1 MVEKTSLGERRGRAL
16 GSDRV
21 SRKGILLA
29 GGAGTRLFP
38 LTRSVSKHLLPVY
51 DKPVVYYPLS
61 TLMLTGIR
69 DVLIITAPEDQS
81 QFQGL
86 LGDGSQWG
94 INLEYAVQPEPE
106 GIAQAFVISRE
117 FLDGDPSALILGDN
131 IFFGHGLPDQLRSA
145 AQLAQG
151 ATVFGYRVQNPER
164 YGVVEFD
171 DAGRAQSITEKPDQP
186 ASNYAVTGL
195 YLYDERAPR
204 WAEDLTPSDRGE
216 LEITDLNRRYLK
228 NGELRVEELGRGHAW
243 LDVGT
248 HDSLH
253 AASSFVKTVEERQGL
268 KIACLEEVAYRM
280 GWIDAA
286 DVAEAAEALS
296 DSSYGQYLLQLV
308 DQGVIDHSD

>member
-1 MVEKTSLGERRGRAL
+1 M
-16 GSDRV
+16 

-29 GGAGTRLFP
+29 GGAGTRLYP
-38 LTRSVSKHLLPVY
+38 LTRSVSKQLLPVY

-61 TLMLTGIR
+61 TLMLTEIR
-69 DVLIITAPEDQS
+69 DVLIITCPDDQP
-81 QFQGL
+81 QFQTL

-94 INLEYAVQPEPE
+94 INLEYAAQPEPK
-106 GIAQAFVISRE
+106 GIAQALVISRD
-117 FLDGDPSALILGDN
+117 FLDGEPSALILGDN
-131 IFFGHGLPDQLRSA
+131 IFFGHGLPDQLRA
-145 AQLAQG
+145 ATRRERG

-171 DAGRAQSITEKPDQP
+171 ESGRAQSITEKPDQP
-186 ASNYAVTGL
+186 ASDYAVTGL
-195 YLYDERAPR
+195 YLYDDRAPR

-216 LEITDLNRRYLK
+216 LEITDLNRRYL
-228 NGELRVEELGRGHAW
+228 NHGDLRVEELGRGHAW

-253 AASSFVKTVEERQGL
+253 AASSFVKTIEERQGL

-280 GWIDAA
+280 GWIDAD
-286 DVAEAAEALS
+286 DVVEAAEPLS

-308 DQGVIDHSD
+308 DQGVIDDSE